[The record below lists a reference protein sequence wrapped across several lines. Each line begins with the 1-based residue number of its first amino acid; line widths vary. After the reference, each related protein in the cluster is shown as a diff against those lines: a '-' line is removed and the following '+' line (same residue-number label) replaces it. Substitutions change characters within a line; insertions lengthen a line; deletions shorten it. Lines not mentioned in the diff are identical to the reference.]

1 MNSHK
6 RIVFKNGT
14 DRKCKILGLDRN
26 SVVVQGKHRKIYYN
40 RDHVRTI
47 NYLTLDR
54 FGFNPEMEGHI

>member
-54 FGFNPEMEGHI
+54 FGFNPEMEGQI

>member
-26 SVVVQGKHRKIYYN
+26 SVVVQGKHRKIHYN

-54 FGFNPEMEGHI
+54 FGFNPEMEGQI